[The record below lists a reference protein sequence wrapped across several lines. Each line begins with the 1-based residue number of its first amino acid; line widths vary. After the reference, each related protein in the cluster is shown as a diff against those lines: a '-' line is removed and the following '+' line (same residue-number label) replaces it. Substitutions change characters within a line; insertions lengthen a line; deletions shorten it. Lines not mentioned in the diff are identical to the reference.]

1 MAKDKLTDYDA
12 TAASNTDVGG
22 INIQGSAAISNG
34 DNALREV
41 MSHLA
46 ETNAGT
52 YPVADTWTFGD
63 PADLTKRAR
72 IDAGGVTAGQT
83 RVLTA
88 PDFNGTI
95 ATLAGTETL
104 TNKTLTTPT
113 LTLKQ
118 GTSPTPTA
126 EGDIQWDTDDDAIVV
141 GDGSSQKIFRANAW
155 ELIEKGTAASVATKD
170 FTGLSAYRMLRLTF
184 KARPATDGVLPWLRT
199 STNNGSSYDAGAS
212 DYNNQLINVAN
223 LTTTTSSATS
233 AQISLASTNT
243 VGFLSTE
250 GASFTVNIFDW
261 NQAAYAH
268 VLSETFFFDTGGAV
282 NRNING
288 AARAQETARD
298 ALRFMFSSGN
308 ISSMHYC
315 LEGLRG

>member
-34 DNALREV
+34 DNAIREV

-118 GTSPTPTA
+118 GTGPTPTA
-126 EGDIQWDTDDDAIVV
+126 EGDIQWDTDDNVLVI
-141 GDGSSQKIFRANAW
+141 GDGSASKTIAPVTTATAQASTSGDTITFSSIPAW
-155 ELIEKGTAASVATKD
+155 VKQITVTFVGVSVSGTANPAIRIGDSGGLEL
-170 FTGLSAYRMLRLTF
+170 TGY
-184 KARPATDGVLPWLRT
+184 
-199 STNNGSSYDAGAS
+199 SSSSSLLA
-212 DYNNQLINVAN
+212 
-223 LTTTTSSATS
+223 TSSVS
-233 AQISLASTNT
+233 SSSSTT
-243 VGFLSTE
+243 GF
-250 GASFTVNIFDW
+250 
-261 NQAAYAH
+261 H
-268 VLSETFFFDTGGAV
+268 
-282 NRNING
+282 ING
-288 AARAQETARD
+288 AAASNTLSGSVTLTLAD
-298 ALRFMFSSGN
+298 AATFTWVAAGVLGTSTNTLTVCGSKALSAALDRVAVQTGGADTFDAGSIN
-308 ISSMHYC
+308 ITYH
-315 LEGLRG
+315 